1 MWRSCWQLP
10 SSLPGW
16 RAVRSQVVDTDPL
29 YTNLTSGS
37 TGQPKGVVVSHRSV
51 IDFIDTF
58 VDCFGMDH
66 TDILANQAPFDFDV
80 SVKDL
85 YTMLKTGAKLSV
97 VPKELFS
104 RPKELLDWLCDRK
117 VTSLTWAVSALCL
130 ISTFHGLD
138 YRVPETVRRVLFSGE
153 VMPEK
158 HLRAWRTHLPEA
170 VFVNLYGPHRD
181 HLQLHLSHFTPGPG
195 LSPGHPHWKALPQR
209 AGLPPGPGRPGHH
222 HPWRRGGDLRGGTAL
237 ALGYYG
243 PRRPRRLPLSPTPP
257 TPAGRSP
264 STAPETWDS
273 TGQRGSSTSGTEG
286 LSDQIPGPPHRA
298 GGDRAG
304 GGQGPGGGAVHLH
317 L

>member
-1 MWRSCWQLP
+1 MKTVLEYLEYSAAVRPHAVAVEDAGGTATFQELEVGCRKVGSALTERIALREPVAIFLEKGRQALWAFWGTVYAGGFYVPLNPDLP
-10 SSLPGW
+10 PARLRQIQSVLQANYVITDRAHRVRALEIFSPEAILDVEELLAAPLQPA
-16 RAVRSQVVDTDPL
+16 RLEAVRSQVVDTDPL
-29 YTNLTSGS
+29 YTNFTSGS

-85 YTMLKTGAKLSV
+85 YTMLKTGARLSV

-158 HLRAWRTHLPEA
+158 HLRAWRTHLP
-170 VFVNLYGPHRD
+170 
-181 HLQLHLSHFTPGPG
+181 
-195 LSPGHPHWKALPQR
+195 
-209 AGLPPGPGRPGHH
+209 
-222 HPWRRGGDLRGGTAL
+222 
-237 ALGYYG
+237 
-243 PRRPRRLPLSPTPP
+243 
-257 TPAGRSP
+257 
-264 STAPETWDS
+264 
-273 TGQRGSSTSGTEG
+273 
-286 LSDQIPGPPHRA
+286 
-298 GGDRAG
+298 
-304 GGQGPGGGAVHLH
+304 
-317 L
+317 